1 MLQLGFSNICGFN
14 MKSSL
19 VESCLFLLLHIP
31 LLLIFG
37 NLVPFVWCGS
47 PGFPSRANLL
57 QLGQGKPHLANL
69 WAALMGPRGTPSGA
83 SSRMQCPWHKPPGEA
98 GAAFGKNLRMSGGM
112 GNRKAQDISGV
123 EKLSPPQL
131 PLFCL
136 SRSLN
141 KCPCIIRSEICT
153 NKFVWRVFLSCV

>member
-37 NLVPFVWCGS
+37 NLAPSVWCGS

-57 QLGQGKPHLANL
+57 QLGQGKLHLANL
-69 WAALMGPRGTPSGA
+69 WAALMGPQGTPSGA

-112 GNRKAQDISGV
+112 GNRKAQDISGGGKIITPTATV
-123 EKLSPPQL
+123 V
-131 PLFCL
+131 LFL
-136 SRSLN
+136 IISEQMSLHHQVRN
-141 KCPCIIRSEICT
+141 LHK
-153 NKFVWRVFLSCV
+153 

>member
-37 NLVPFVWCGS
+37 NLVPSVWCGS

-57 QLGQGKPHLANL
+57 QLGQGKLHLANL
-69 WAALMGPRGTPSGA
+69 WAALMGPQGTPSGA
-83 SSRMQCPWHKPPGEA
+83 SSRMQCPWYKPPGEA
-98 GAAFGKNLRMSGGM
+98 GAAFGKNLRMSGGH
-112 GNRKAQDISGV
+112 GEQESTGYLWGWKNYHPHSYRCPVSHNLWTNVPASSGRNLH
-123 EKLSPPQL
+123 K
-131 PLFCL
+131 
-136 SRSLN
+136 
-141 KCPCIIRSEICT
+141 
-153 NKFVWRVFLSCV
+153 